1 MSTDGAEIGQA
12 IAGVL
17 GTPATPWQ
25 VVGDAV
31 AGYLSRAIWY
41 LDDTPALVAE
51 QPDFSVI
58 AVSAS
63 ASAPAV
69 ITATMPAGCPGL
81 ALWPAQQMVL
91 HLWTQSE
98 HKPLDVLYGVQ
109 ATLQQVN
116 ASGVVLVTIGQRQQ
130 AVDPYYSGDIATN
143 DWCETVLLWPQPQFS
158 VDPTTRLRLVLTVLT
173 TSTSAIVVNLGIGTG
188 AATNVET
195 SLVAGGSG
203 GGPSTDRLVAA
214 DVDDDDPAPLIDKL
228 ESDGSIIITLD
239 PTAT

>member
-1 MSTDGAEIGQA
+1 MNAPPPRVRIIVADDH
-12 IAGVL
+12 
-17 GTPATPWQ
+17 Q
-25 VVGDAV
+25 VVRTGFA
-31 AGYLSRAIWY
+31 AL
-41 LDDTPALVAE
+41 LDT